1 MLKRNLIANYLGQ
14 GWRAIMALAFV
25 PLYVKYLSVEAYGLI
40 GIFAILQAW
49 LGLLDL
55 GLRPALL
62 REMARYT
69 GGAYHVQRIWNLLR
83 SIEIVALAVAVIVVS
98 GVWSV
103 SQWLAT
109 DWVQAGQLSR
119 TTVAQAFTLMGV
131 VAGLQFIESVYT
143 SSLAGLQ
150 RQVLQN
156 VILAIAATLRGL
168 GAVGVLVWVSPTLQ
182 AFFIWQALVSV
193 LSMAGFAFA
202 VYRVLPVPP
211 SPARF
216 TGAALLDVWR
226 FAAGMTGITVLALLL
241 TQVDK
246 MLLSRLL
253 PLEMFGYY
261 TLASVVAGGL
271 YMFTTPI
278 AGAFLPRFTELHTR
292 KDAAALTLAYHLGSQ
307 LVTVLMGSAAVVLIL
322 FAERILLLW
331 TADTVLAKEVAP
343 LMRVLAL
350 GTLLNGIMH
359 IPYMLQ
365 LAHGWTSLT
374 IKVNSIAVGILIPAI
389 LWVVRDYGAIG
400 AAWVWVTLN
409 AGYILFDIYFM
420 HRRLLRTEKWR
431 WYRQDVATP
440 LIAAT
445 ATAWLCRWVMPENL
459 SKLGEFCVL
468 LLSSGCV
475 LIVATLAAPLVR
487 HQIARHV
494 PNSIRSIFARTV

>member
-83 SIEIVALAVAVIVVS
+83 SIEIVALAMAVIVVS
-98 GVWSV
+98 GVWAV

-131 VAGLQFIESVYT
+131 VAGLQFVESMYT

-156 VILAIAATLRGL
+156 VILAIAATMRGL

-182 AFFIWQALVSV
+182 AFFIWQAMVSV
-193 LSMAGFAFA
+193 LSLGGFVFA

-216 TGAALLDVWR
+216 TGAALLEVWR
-226 FAAGMTGITVLALLL
+226 FAVGMTGITVLALLL

-246 MLLSRLL
+246 ILLSRLL
-253 PLEMFGYY
+253 PLKMFGYY

-292 KDAAALTLAYHLGSQ
+292 NDPAALTLAYHFASQ
-307 LVTVLMGSAAVVLIL
+307 LVTVLMGSAAAVLIV

-343 LMRVLAL
+343 LMQVLAL
-350 GTLLNGIMH
+350 GTLLHGLMW
-359 IPYMLQ
+359 IPYQMQ
-365 LAHGWTSLT
+365 LAYGWTSLAIRT
-374 IKVNSIAVGILIPAI
+374 NIIAVSVLVPAI
-389 LWVVRDYGAIG
+389 LWLVPLYGALSAAWIWVALTSAYVLIG
-400 AAWVWVTLN
+400 AHFMFRR
-409 AGYILFDIYFM
+409 ILK
-420 HRRLLRTEKWR
+420 TEKWA
-431 WYRQDVATP
+431 WYQTDVALP
-440 LIAAT
+440 LSAAFVIALLCKMFLPGEDGRLSEFFVIGVSSVLVLCT
-445 ATAWLCRWVMPENL
+445 AG
-459 SKLGEFCVL
+459 SF
-468 LLSSGCV
+468 
-475 LIVATLAAPLVR
+475 APMVR
-487 HQIARHV
+487 VKIKSYAL
-494 PNSIRSIFARTV
+494 NKA

>member
-1 MLKRNLIANYLGQ
+1 MLKHNLIANYLGQ

-69 GGAYHVQRIWNLLR
+69 GGAYQVQRIWNLLR
-83 SIEIVALAVAVIVVS
+83 SIEIVALAVAVIVAS
-98 GVWSV
+98 GVWAV

-131 VAGLQFIESVYT
+131 VVGLQFIESVYT

-156 VILAIAATLRGL
+156 VILATAATLRGL
-168 GAVGVLVWVSPTLQ
+168 GSVFVLGWVSPTLQ

-193 LSMAGFAFA
+193 FSLAIFVFA
-202 VYRVLPVPP
+202 VYGVLPTPP
-211 SPARF
+211 RRPQFSK
-216 TGAALLDVWR
+216 TALLDVWR
-226 FAAGMTGITVLALLL
+226 FAAGMSGIALLALLL

-253 PLEMFGYY
+253 PLKMFGYY

-271 YMFTTPI
+271 YMFTSPI
-278 AGAFLPRFTELHTR
+278 ASAFLPRFTELHTR
-292 KDAAALTLAYHLGSQ
+292 NDIAALTLAYHLGSQ
-307 LVTVLMGSAAVVLIL
+307 LVTVLMGSAAAVLIV

-343 LMRVLAL
+343 LMQVLAL
-350 GTLLNGIMH
+350 GTLLHGLMW
-359 IPYMLQ
+359 IPYQMQ
-365 LAHGWTSLT
+365 LAYGWTSLAIRT
-374 IKVNSIAVGILIPAI
+374 NIIAVSVLVPAI
-389 LWVVRDYGAIG
+389 LWLVPLYGAMS
-400 AAWVWVTLN
+400 AAWIWVALN
-409 AGYILFDIYFM
+409 SAYVLVGVHFMYRRILK
-420 HRRLLRTEKWR
+420 TEKWAWYHTDVVLPLSAAFVVALLCKIFFSVQYGR
-431 WYRQDVATP
+431 WGELFVVGASSVLVLCVAGVVAP
-440 LIAAT
+440 MVRVKIKSLAYS
-445 ATAWLCRWVMPENL
+445 R
-459 SKLGEFCVL
+459 LGFGD
-468 LLSSGCV
+468 S
-475 LIVATLAAPLVR
+475 
-487 HQIARHV
+487 
-494 PNSIRSIFARTV
+494 

>member
-62 REMARYT
+62 LEMARYT

-83 SIEIVALAVAVIVVS
+83 SIEIVALAVAVVVVVV
-98 GVWSV
+98 VWSV

-143 SSLAGLQ
+143 GSLAGLQ

-193 LSMAGFAFA
+193 LSMAGFVFA

-211 SPARF
+211 RPARF

-226 FAAGMTGITVLALLL
+226 FAAGMTGITLLALLL

-292 KDAAALTLAYHLGSQ
+292 NDAAALTFAYHLSSQ
-307 LVTVLMGSAAVVLIL
+307 LVTVLMGSAAAVLIV

-350 GTLLNGIMH
+350 GTLLHGLMW
-359 IPYMLQ
+359 IPYQMQ
-365 LAHGWTSLT
+365 LAYGWTSLAIRT
-374 IKVNSIAVGILIPAI
+374 NIIAVSVLVPAI
-389 LWVVRDYGAIG
+389 LWLVPLYGAMS
-400 AAWVWVTLN
+400 AAWIWVALN
-409 AGYILFDIYFM
+409 SAYVLIGVHFMYRRILK
-420 HRRLLRTEKWR
+420 TEKWE
-431 WYRQDVATP
+431 WYHTDVALP
-440 LIAAT
+440 LSAAFVV
-445 ATAWLCRWVMPENL
+445 ALLCKMFFTGKYGR
-459 SKLGEFCVL
+459 LGELFVMGASSVL
-468 LLSSGCV
+468 V
-475 LIVATLAAPLVR
+475 LCAAGIVAPMVR
-487 HQIARHV
+487 IKIKSYA
-494 PNSIRSIFARTV
+494 